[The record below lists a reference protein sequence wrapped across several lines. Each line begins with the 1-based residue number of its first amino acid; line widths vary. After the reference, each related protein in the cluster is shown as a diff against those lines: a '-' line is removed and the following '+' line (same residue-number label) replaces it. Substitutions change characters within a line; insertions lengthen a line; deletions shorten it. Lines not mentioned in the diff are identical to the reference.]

1 MLQKLLM
8 FLKNKKMWITLGS
21 YFLFA
26 LLLSFIMVMIDNG
39 TWPLEALI
47 PPLFFTSVDLAK
59 QILSMLSGVLLT
71 ITTFTFSTI
80 LVVLTTYSSQFSPRV
95 VENFLMNKITM
106 KVLGIYVGGFF
117 YCITTL
123 LFLRE
128 KEFDALV
135 LSATVGVLYS
145 MLCTIYFVIF
155 VYNVSSSIQANNLL
169 GRLYDDSNQSI
180 RNAVE
185 SLKDQERV
193 NSFQNDFNDV
203 KFKLISQKNGYVVYI
218 DFNEILNLTKDVDCQ
233 IIVDAKIGD
242 FISENQTVGNLFCK
256 QADLDEKIINKLSD
270 CISVENERLAPNDY
284 RFSLQKMIEV
294 ALRAISPGIN
304 DPYTAIRCL
313 RLLGVLLGKLSQI
326 DGQYTVFKS
335 DESKTGIFYECLDFQ
350 DDIFYTF
357 HQIVH
362 YGKMDISVVLA
373 LFEALEIV
381 GRKATPANQSAVIQF
396 KEYVYSNCISYY
408 DHKIDIDQ
416 IELRYLGKK
425 PGYAYSDMRY

>member
-180 RNAVE
+180 KNAVE

-193 NSFQNDFNDV
+193 NGF
-203 KFKLISQKNGYVVYI
+203 
-218 DFNEILNLTKDVDCQ
+218 
-233 IIVDAKIGD
+233 
-242 FISENQTVGNLFCK
+242 
-256 QADLDEKIINKLSD
+256 
-270 CISVENERLAPNDY
+270 
-284 RFSLQKMIEV
+284 KMI
-294 ALRAISPGIN
+294 SM
-304 DPYTAIRCL
+304 T
-313 RLLGVLLGKLSQI
+313 
-326 DGQYTVFKS
+326 
-335 DESKTGIFYECLDFQ
+335 
-350 DDIFYTF
+350 
-357 HQIVH
+357 
-362 YGKMDISVVLA
+362 
-373 LFEALEIV
+373 
-381 GRKATPANQSAVIQF
+381 
-396 KEYVYSNCISYY
+396 
-408 DHKIDIDQ
+408 
-416 IELRYLGKK
+416 
-425 PGYAYSDMRY
+425 